1 VPARSVVD
9 AAGARRLTGCGAT
22 AGAARERCRRLMNYR
37 HAFHAGNFAD
47 VFKHA
52 ILTRILVHLREK
64 PAPFRVIDLH
74 AGAGLYDLT
83 SEESDRTGE
92 WRDGIGRLFA
102 ADLRPKELAPEP
114 AALLAPYLAT
124 VRAFNPDGVLRH
136 YPGSPLVVGDLL
148 RAHDRLIACEL
159 EPTAA
164 AALARRLHG
173 VRQAKAVAIDGWV
186 ALNAYIPPSERR
198 GLVLLDP
205 SYEEVDEFPRL
216 AAALSSAW
224 RKWRTGIY
232 MAWYPIKSR
241 GGPDALARVVARG
254 GIEKALRLEMTTGP
268 IAANGP
274 LAGCGLLVVN
284 PPWRLAE
291 EAELVLGAL
300 VELFGGAGRHRI
312 DWISAEP
319 ER

>member
-1 VPARSVVD
+1 
-9 AAGARRLTGCGAT
+9 
-22 AGAARERCRRLMNYR
+22 MNYR

-74 AGAGLYDLT
+74 AGAGLYDLA
-83 SEESDRTGE
+83 SEASQRTGE

-102 ADLRPKELAPEP
+102 AELRPEA
-114 AALLAPYLAT
+114 AALLAPYLAA
-124 VRAFNPDGVLRH
+124 VRAFNPGGVLRH
-136 YPGSPLVVGDLL
+136 YPGSPLIVTELL
-148 RAHDRLIACEL
+148 RANDRLIACEL
-159 EPTAA
+159 EPAA
-164 AALARRLHG
+164 ASALGRRLHS

-205 SYEEVDEFPRL
+205 SYEEADEFPRL
-216 AAALSSAW
+216 AAALTSAR

-241 GGPDALARVVARG
+241 NGPDALARTIARNG
-254 GIEKALRLEMTTGP
+254 LEKTLRLEMAIGP
-268 IAANGP
+268 LAADGP
-274 LAGCGLLVVN
+274 LAGCGLVVVN

-291 EAELVLGAL
+291 EAEIVLAAL
-300 VELFGGAGRHRI
+300 MELFGPAARHRV
-312 DWISAEP
+312 DWIEAAP
-319 ER
+319 DR

>member
-1 VPARSVVD
+1 
-9 AAGARRLTGCGAT
+9 
-22 AGAARERCRRLMNYR
+22 MNYR

-74 AGAGLYDLT
+74 AGDGLYDLAA
-83 SEESDRTGE
+83 EESQRTGE
-92 WRDGIGRLFA
+92 WKNGIGRLFA
-102 ADLRPKELAPEP
+102 AELRPTEIPTEA
-114 AALLAPYLAT
+114 AALLAPYLAA
-124 VRAFNPDGVLRH
+124 VRAVNPGSELRH
-136 YPGSPLVVGDLL
+136 YPGSPLIVSELL
-148 RAHDRLIACEL
+148 RANDRLIACEL
-159 EPTAA
+159 EPAAA

-173 VRQAKAVAIDGWV
+173 FRQAKAVAIDGWV

-205 SYEEVDEFPRL
+205 SYEAADEFPRL
-216 AAALSSAW
+216 AAALVSAW

-241 GGPDALARVVARG
+241 NGPDALAKAITRSGV
-254 GIEKALRLEMTTGP
+254 EKALRLELTIGP
-268 IAANGP
+268 ITTDGP
-274 LAGCGLLVVN
+274 LAGCGLIVVN

-291 EAELVLGAL
+291 EAELMLGAL
-300 VELFGGAGRHRI
+300 
-312 DWISAEP
+312 AEP
-319 ER
+319 FGNAGGHRLDWL

>member
-1 VPARSVVD
+1 
-9 AAGARRLTGCGAT
+9 
-22 AGAARERCRRLMNYR
+22 MNYR

-52 ILTRILVHLREK
+52 ILTRILVHLRDK

-83 SEESDRTGE
+83 SEESQRTGE

-102 ADLRPKELAPEP
+102 AELRPEA
-114 AALLAPYLAT
+114 AALLAPYLAA
-124 VRAFNPDGVLRH
+124 VRACNPGGVLRH
-136 YPGSPLVVGDLL
+136 YPGSPLLVGELL
-148 RAHDRLIACEL
+148 RANDRLIACEL
-159 EPTAA
+159 EPAAA

-173 VRQAKAVAIDGWV
+173 TRQAKAVAIDGWV

-205 SYEEVDEFPRL
+205 SYEEADDFPRL
-216 AAALSSAW
+216 AAALLSGW
-224 RKWRTGIY
+224 RKWRTGTY

-241 GGPDALARVVARG
+241 NGPDALVRTLARSG
-254 GIEKALRLEMTTGP
+254 LEKALRLEITIGP
-268 IAANGP
+268 IAADGP
-274 LAGCGLLVVN
+274 LAGCGLVVIN

-291 EAELVLGAL
+291 EAQVVLGAL
-300 VELFGGAGRHRI
+300 MELFGPAGRHRV
-312 DWISAEP
+312 DWIEAAP
-319 ER
+319 DR